1 MGAAGQKVREWWQSR
16 SHSRGRDLFLLFSML
31 ALLPR
36 LLVFDIAIHRERPV
50 YKYQDSLGY
59 IIPAQ
64 SLAEG
69 KGFQGGGGWPAFW
82 WPPGYSGFLAL
93 IFATGIASPEH
104 LAGALVVQILLA
116 SMVAGVVSLLAL
128 DLGGVPAAL
137 LAGSLMVFEPSSIS
151 HANVILSESV
161 FTFILLLAAL
171 AWRRWWAS
179 PKILWL
185 MAFAGLV
192 GLLPLVRP
200 VATFL
205 WVPLALLLIFARPAS
220 VARGPALLAFVALAT
235 LPVSAW
241 TLRNYSYLHVP
252 IFATV
257 GQLNEAK
264 FARAVEDMAG
274 EPRAASAVSQ
284 PWQEDFGPDQGMS
297 FPQIVKAR
305 EDYLRGVLLKHP
317 VAAMERLA
325 LTGVGILG
333 VPDSRLP
340 DMVLREVPSFQG
352 GSLHGRLK
360 WLQRLGWLG
369 GLLAFGMLVSTGG
382 FMALPVLAVRA
393 RAWPP
398 TKQALM
404 GLIMLLIFYQLLI
417 SSFVMYQTDRFRV
430 PIVPLLAVT
439 LASTLLGAGPEEREQ
454 AP

>member
-1 MGAAGQKVREWWQSR
+1 M
-16 SHSRGRDLFLLFSML
+16 FFSLL

-36 LLVFDIAIHRERPV
+36 LLVFNIAIHRERPV
-50 YKYQDSLGY
+50 YRYQDSLGY

-82 WPPGYSGFLAL
+82 WPPGYSGFLSL
-93 IFATGIASPEH
+93 TFAAGIASPEH
-104 LAGALVVQILLA
+104 LAGALVVQDLLA
-116 SMVAGVVSLLAL
+116 SMVAGMVSLLAL
-128 DLGGVPAAL
+128 DLGGVPAAV
-137 LAGSLMVFEPSSIS
+137 LAGSLMVLEPSSIS

-161 FTFILLLAAL
+161 FTFLLLLAVL

-179 PKILWL
+179 PTILWL

-200 VATFL
+200 VATYL
-205 WVPLALLLIFARPAS
+205 WVPLALLLVFARPAS
-220 VARGPALLAFVALAT
+220 VARGRALVAFVALAT
-235 LPVSAW
+235 LPASAW

-264 FARAVEDMAG
+264 FARAVEDLAE
-274 EPRAASAVSQ
+274 EPRAASPVRQ
-284 PWQEDFGPDQGMS
+284 PWQDDFGPDQGMS
-297 FPQIVKAR
+297 FPRIVKAR
-305 EDYLRGVLLKHP
+305 EDYLRSVLLKHP

-325 LTGVGILG
+325 LTGAGILG

-340 DMVLREVPSFQG
+340 DLVLREAPDFQG
-352 GSLHGRLK
+352 GSLWGRLK
-360 WLQRLGWLG
+360 WLRQLGWLG
-369 GLLAFGMLVSTGG
+369 GLLFFGMVVSTCG
-382 FMALPVLAVRA
+382 FLALPVVALRA
-393 RAWPP
+393 RGWPP
-398 TKQALM
+398 TKQALL
-404 GLIMLLIFYQLLI
+404 GLIALLILYQLLI

-439 LASTLLGAGPEEREQ
+439 LASTLLGAGPEKREQ
-454 AP
+454 AS